1 MKRTRGLLL
10 LAHKK
15 VLTTLKKILDP
26 HPSNTTVE
34 LLQHTRLKV
43 NPASLL
49 LSTPLLL
56 NLDLLDPQLLKM
68 SLLNVDKDLHLN
80 TALLPNHLLPSTV
93 LHLNP
98 DLSPRVLKASRL
110 HVAKLLRDLLNIMLQ
125 LNLDLLV
132 LLALDSNLP
141 VVKLPLLLHPDL
153 KVLLNSVPLL
163 LPLVPLELPKVVV
176 TQVIRTM
183 LPVPLHLDL
192 RASHLKEIR
201 HQLTNTTPQHLLVL
215 HSDQADH
222 LDLKVLRLRTT
233 RTRLLNSDL
242 QLPLELKVAQPHLT
256 NMAPLLPQDLPHHLA
271 PKVSQ
276 PNVLQLTNTMLLRL
290 LSPPHPKIIRPRA
303 AKLPLLRLMVL
314 HLLVLPDLPGPKVSH
329 LNLPEIKA
337 LLLLLL
343 DCQET
348 TDLLVL
354 EHKDS
359 QLKEEMMDTNTTGL
373 KPSLADLTS
382 PDSSASQLQLRD
394 PLTPDLKDLVHP
406 DLLVLHN
413 LVSLPLLVTPL
424 PQASDHH
431 LAPLPLLLDLHPPLR
446 AQDSL

>member
-1 MKRTRGLLL
+1 M
-10 LAHKK
+10 
-15 VLTTLKKILDP
+15 KILDP

-34 LLQHTRLKV
+34 LLQLTRLKV

-68 SLLNVDKDLHLN
+68 YLLNVDKDPHLN
-80 TALLPNHLLPSTV
+80 TVLLPNHRLPSTV

-110 HVAKLLRDLLNIMLQ
+110 HVAKLLRDLLNMMLQ
-125 LNLDLLV
+125 LSLDLLV
-132 LLALDSNLP
+132 LLALDFNLP

-176 TQVIRTM
+176 TQVIRTT
-183 LPVPLHLDL
+183 LPVPVHLDL
-192 RASHLKEIR
+192 RASHLKELR
-201 HQLTNTTPQHLLVL
+201 LQLTNTTPQHLLVL

-222 LDLKVLRLRTT
+222 LDLKVLRLRAT

-256 NMAPLLPQDLPHHLA
+256 NMVPLLPQDLPHHLA

-290 LSPPHPKIIRPRA
+290 LSPPHPKIIPPRA
-303 AKLPLLRLMVL
+303 AKLPLLHLVVLHL

-329 LNLPEIKA
+329 LNQPETKA
-337 LLLLLL
+337 LLSLLL

-354 EHKDS
+354 KHKDS

-373 KPSLADLTS
+373 RPSLADLTS
-382 PDSSASQLQLRD
+382 PDSSASQLQLKD
-394 PLTPDLKDLVHP
+394 PLTPGLKDLVHP

-431 LAPLPLLLDLHPPLR
+431 LTPLPLLLDLHPPLK

>member
-1 MKRTRGLLL
+1 M
-10 LAHKK
+10 
-15 VLTTLKKILDP
+15 LTTLTKILDP

-80 TALLPNHLLPSTV
+80 TVLLPNHLLPSTE

-110 HVAKLLRDLLNIMLQ
+110 HVAKLLRDLLNMILQ
-125 LNLDLLV
+125 LSLDLLV
-132 LLALDSNLP
+132 LLALDSKLP

-163 LPLVPLELPKVVV
+163 PLPLVPLELPKVVV
-176 TQVIRTM
+176 TQVIRTT

-192 RASHLKEIR
+192 RASHLKELR
-201 HQLTNTTPQHLLVL
+201 LQLTNTTPQHLLVL
-215 HSDQADH
+215 HSDQAD
-222 LDLKVLRLRTT
+222 
-233 RTRLLNSDL
+233 
-242 QLPLELKVAQPHLT
+242 
-256 NMAPLLPQDLPHHLA
+256 HLA

-303 AKLPLLRLMVL
+303 AKLPLLRLVVLHL

-337 LLLLLL
+337 LLSLLL

-359 QLKEEMMDTNTTGL
+359 QLKEEMMDMNTTGL
-373 KPSLADLTS
+373 RPSLADLTS
-382 PDSSASQLQLRD
+382 PDSLASRLQLRD

-413 LVSLPLLVTPL
+413 LVSLPLSVMPL

-431 LAPLPLLLDLHPPLR
+431 LTPLPLLLDLHPPLK

>member
-15 VLTTLKKILDP
+15 VLTTLKKTLDP

-56 NLDLLDPQLLKM
+56 SLDLLDPQLLKM
-68 SLLNVDKDLHLN
+68 SLLNVDKDLHPN
-80 TALLPNHLLPSTV
+80 TVLLPNRLLPSTV
-93 LHLNP
+93 VHLNP

-110 HVAKLLRDLLNIMLQ
+110 HVAKLLRDLLNMMLQ
-125 LNLDLLV
+125 LSLDLLV

-141 VVKLPLLLHPDL
+141 VVKLPLLLLPDL

-176 TQVIRTM
+176 TQVIRTT

-192 RASHLKEIR
+192 RASHLKELR
-201 HQLTNTTPQHLLVL
+201 LQLTNTTPQHLLVL

-233 RTRLLNSDL
+233 RTLLLNSDL

-256 NMAPLLPQDLPHHLA
+256 NMVSLLPQDLPHHLA
-271 PKVSQ
+271 LKVSQ

-303 AKLPLLRLMVL
+303 AKLPLLHLMVLHL

-337 LLLLLL
+337 LLSLLL
-343 DCQET
+343 ET

-373 KPSLADLTS
+373 RPSLADLTS

-394 PLTPDLKDLVHP
+394 PLTLGLKDLVHP

-424 PQASDHH
+424 PQALAHH
-431 LAPLPLLLDLHPPLR
+431 LAPLPLLLDLHPPLK